1 MSKTPFGISFFD
13 KVGCCSGYNTRARN
27 ITFKW
32 LIFLLTFIT
41 YAAFHA
47 SRKPITVVK
56 NVLNQNCTG
65 KEPPPGVNASADP
78 HWCDWAPFEGEDS
91 NTLLGFLDSAYL
103 CGYAFAMF
111 FSGMLADRMDLRYF
125 LSGGMALSAVF
136 TALFGLAYV
145 WEIHSLAYF
154 LIIQIACGCVQAS
167 GWPGVVTVM
176 GNWNGKG
183 NRGLIFGIWNSHT
196 SVGNILGSL
205 MASAFVDTD
214 WGLSF
219 IVPAAFLAAVG
230 LVDFL
235 VLSPYPQDVGCDPP
249 VQDVLLV
256 VPHQVTDLYS
266 DSDAAS
272 ADESKALRAGPAAAH
287 PAGGVYGSVTGRRR
301 SAARAAASA
310 DELAGLISEGP
321 SSDESSA
328 EGSSSQ
334 ADLTDSKPPVPLESP
349 VSEGGDDEG
358 AVSFFAAIRIPGV
371 LPFSVCLFFA
381 KLVSYTFLYWLPRY
395 LHSAAGYSPSQS
407 ANLSTLFDMGG
418 IIGGILAGLAND
430 WTGTPGIVCVI
441 LLIIAIPMMF
451 VYQAVATV
459 SHQLNMLLLV
469 LVGLLVNGPYALIT
483 TAVSADLGTSLRGN
497 AKALATVTAIIDG
510 TGSVGAAL
518 GPLLAGVAS
527 SGDNWTGVFVILMC
541 SDAIAIA
548 SLSWV
553 LRHEVRAILRRRR
566 ERLADA
572 AANERP

>member
-249 VQDVLLV
+249 VQ
-256 VPHQVTDLYS
+256 
-266 DSDAAS
+266 
-272 ADESKALRAGPAAAH
+272 
-287 PAGGVYGSVTGRRR
+287 
-301 SAARAAASA
+301 
-310 DELAGLISEGP
+310 GP

>member
-249 VQDVLLV
+249 VQ
-256 VPHQVTDLYS
+256 
-266 DSDAAS
+266 
-272 ADESKALRAGPAAAH
+272 
-287 PAGGVYGSVTGRRR
+287 GGVYGSVTGRRR